1 MQDYVQKLLYITRY
15 GYKLELKKIPA
26 SGFLD
31 ELTEQ
36 AERLFTAG
44 KTSFHKS
51 FKNNAQYFMADKGEL
66 LRAFLNIFS
75 NAAEYTP
82 EGGTVYFEVYNENK
96 YIIFKITDTGRGFS
110 KEALQYAKKP

>member
-66 LRAFLNIFS
+66 VPGNSARTGGAEVLVKLPLNITASPSGPLPTQNNFQL
-75 NAAEYTP
+75 Y
-82 EGGTVYFEVYNENK
+82 
-96 YIIFKITDTGRGFS
+96 
-110 KEALQYAKKP
+110 